1 VCVRKYKQVNNQKTK
16 KEGEKNLLQSFIVE
30 HYLNKAIDVYC
41 GGPEIFGGTVEACD
55 DTVLTINNEEKIT
68 CIVIDKIIAL
78 WLQ

>member
-16 KEGEKNLLQSFIVE
+16 KGRKNLLQSFIVE

-55 DTVLTINNEEKIT
+55 DTVLTIKNKDKNT
-68 CIVIDKIIAL
+68 YVVIDKIIAL

>member
-1 VCVRKYKQVNNQKTK
+1 
-16 KEGEKNLLQSFIVE
+16 VE

-55 DTVLTINNEEKIT
+55 DTVLTIKNKDKNT
-68 CIVIDKIIAL
+68 YVVIDKIIAL